1 MNETAKHLV
10 QRIQAVDD
18 AAAANRNRA
27 ETYRAM
33 TEQLSE
39 VTGTASSPDGL
50 VSVEAGPDGTVEKV
64 TFSDAVRRGVEPGE
78 LAAKVQH
85 TIALARV
92 AATRQQAEIV
102 QRGLGSS
109 DLLDKVL
116 AEDKKLFGDSEP
128 VDPGP
133 APETGPGFGPGTVP
147 GTDGG
152 RRPRRR
158 SDDEAFENFR
168 VMR

>member
-18 AAAANRNRA
+18 AAAANRTRA

-39 VTGTASSPDGL
+39 VTGTATSPDG
-50 VSVEAGPDGTVEKV
+50 VVTVEAGPDGTVEKV
-64 TFSDAVRRGVEPGE
+64 TFSDAVRSGVDPAE
-78 LAAKVQH
+78 LSARVQH

-92 AATRQQAEIV
+92 AATRAQAEVV

-133 APETGPGFGPGTVP
+133 DPLGHGSAPACAR
-147 GTDGG
+147 GG
-152 RRPRRR
+152 REQL
-158 SDDEAFENFR
+158 SDDEAFESFR
-168 VMR
+168 VLRRS

>member
-1 MNETAKHLV
+1 MNETARHLV

-33 TEQLSE
+33 TEKLAE
-39 VTGTASSPDGL
+39 VTGTASSADGT
-50 VSVEAGPDGTVEKV
+50 VTVEAGPDGAVEKV
-64 TFSDAVRRGVEPGE
+64 TFSDAVRSGVEPAE
-78 LAAKVQH
+78 LAVKVQH
-85 TIALARV
+85 AIALARV
-92 AATRQQAEIV
+92 AATREQAEVV

-109 DLLDKVL
+109 DLLDTVL
-116 AEDKKLFGDSEP
+116 AEDRTLFGDAEP

-133 APETGPGFGPGTVP
+133 EPVAAAA
-147 GTDGG
+147 DGVIANT
-152 RRPRRR
+152 RR
-158 SDDEAFENFR
+158 SGRGDDEDFEDFP

>member
-33 TEQLSE
+33 TEKLGE
-39 VTGTASSPDGL
+39 VVGSASSPDGM
-50 VSVEAGPDGTVEKV
+50 VTVEAGADGTVEKV
-64 TFSDAVRRGVEPGE
+64 TFGDDLRRGVDPAE
-78 LAAKVQH
+78 LSAKVLH

-92 AATRQQAEIV
+92 SATRQQAEVV
-102 QRGLGSS
+102 QSGLGRS

-116 AEDKKLFGDSEP
+116 AEDRTLFGDQAQA
-128 VDPGP
+128 DPGP
-133 APETGPGFGPGTVP
+133 APAPGSGAAPASGQQS
-147 GTDGG
+147 GG
-152 RRPRRR
+152 RPRGR
-158 SDDEAFENFR
+158 SAEDEAFENFR
-168 VMR
+168 VLR